1 MLLMSTL
8 PVTPPFTAAEQR
20 LIDATFTMSRLAHY
34 LGMEPVEL
42 LQALGVCS
50 LLVVK
55 DDKNVITEH
64 EALFPD
70 WEQVQ

>member
-1 MLLMSTL
+1 MSTL

-20 LIDATFTMSRLAHY
+20 LIDATVTISRLALY
-34 LGMEPVEL
+34 LDLEPVEL
-42 LQALGVCS
+42 RQALGVCS

-55 DDKNVITEH
+55 DEKNVITEH

-70 WEQVQ
+70 WEEVP